1 MADAATLKFT
11 IVHPDTR
18 TEELVVDADT
28 ALVGSG
34 AHCEVRL
41 PYEQAAVEQ
50 LRVEA
55 RGANLFAACRSM
67 HPPTLLNGA
76 PFTEGR
82 LLPGSVLSSGAT
94 QIRVELGGAAAGA
107 GARRRAERRS
117 SPLVYVLGI
126 VGFPLSFYVL
136 LTIEP
141 PAADLP
147 GAVDPPAL
155 WAPAVKAACSE
166 SAADTAAALAERERS
181 RAEAA
186 RERSPFYPEEGLH
199 AVLLFERAS
208 ACYRVAG
215 QPDRAQQAERA
226 ALDLKRKADSDVH
239 VHHVRLERAL
249 ATARYEQARREVR
262 ILLAFV
268 GKRGG
273 EYAEWLAV
281 LDRMIELK
289 FSGKKKS

>member
-1 MADAATLKFT
+1 MAVVATLKFT
-11 IVHPDTR
+11 VVHPDTR
-18 TEELVVDADT
+18 VEELVVDADT

-41 PYEQAAVEQ
+41 PYEQASVEQ

-55 RGANLFAACRSM
+55 RGFGLFAASRSM
-67 HPPTLLNGA
+67 DPPTLLNGA

-94 QIRVELGGAAAGA
+94 QIRVELGDAAAGS
-107 GARRRAERRS
+107 GARARAQQSS

-126 VGFPLSFYVL
+126 VGFPLGFYML
-136 LTIEP
+136 LTIEQP
-141 PAADLP
+141 SADLP
-147 GAVDPPAL
+147 DAVDPPAL
-155 WAPAVKAACSE
+155 WSSEVKAACSE
-166 SAADTAAALAERERS
+166 GAADTAAALAERERL

-186 RERSPFYPEEGLH
+186 RERSPFYPEEGLN
-199 AVLLFERAS
+199 AVALFERAS

-215 QPDRAQQAERA
+215 QAPRAQQTERA
-226 ALDLKRKADSDVH
+226 ALELKRRAESDVH

-249 ATARYEQARREVR
+249 ATRSYEQARREVR
-262 ILLAFV
+262 ILLAFM

-289 FSGKKKS
+289 FSGKKS